1 VTGLSQTLASY
12 LNLNRNMNDR
22 SFCLFTCSGSTGFD
36 RFKAKTKLCMGEMR
50 NIYKIL
56 SRKSEEKRPLGG

>member
-1 VTGLSQTLASY
+1 
-12 LNLNRNMNDR
+12 MNDR